1 MCGTHRPLCRLI
13 ANPLSKQL
21 LMKIQLGRRGA
32 NALLLTA
39 ILLASGGWIVVVRVG
54 NAPLIAAI
62 SVILLCGFLGSTRF
76 PRSISGMFVLLIALV
91 FIASY
96 AQDLSVDDK
105 EFFVILKGLIAMIA
119 CIHFKRSRLDFREL
133 FVDVMYYTALVS
145 LVLYPLAYVA
155 PGIARHIDG
164 EYSTVFG
171 LLYVRSTDLERFAHY
186 RNQGFFWE
194 AGVYGVM
201 LTLAYIYNALMFRR
215 RRGVVFL
222 LAAMTTQS
230 MGALSILLPLAV
242 YLYIYSRQPK
252 LAKLLATIVVV
263 ILVAA
268 ISLPGF
274 IGDAFAL
281 LFGRN
286 VNSDASILVRINDLT
301 LGLRAASDS
310 LWLGRPSGDMDAY
323 NALALDEFG
332 YVKIEDSG
340 ISNSLTWLVYKFGVP
355 VTLIYCAALWKATRR
370 DFGSLAPIA
379 FLAIVGLLM
388 VEPLG
393 VSIFTLMLLAYRD
406 RATSTASSAVDQ
418 HNPTESAGRVPI
430 EPKMNY

>member
-1 MCGTHRPLCRLI
+1 
-13 ANPLSKQL
+13 
-21 LMKIQLGRRGA
+21 MKIHFGRRGA

-62 SVILLCGFLGSTRF
+62 SIILLCGFLGSTRF
-76 PRSISGMFVLLIALV
+76 PRSISGMFVILLGIV
-91 FIASY
+91 FISSY

-133 FVDVMYYTALVS
+133 FVDVMYYTALIS
-145 LVLYPLAYVA
+145 LVLYPIAYVA

-171 LLYVRSTDLERFAHY
+171 LLYVRATDIERFAHY

-201 LTLAYIYNALMFRR
+201 LTLAYIYNVLMFRR
-215 RRGVVFL
+215 RRGIVFL
-222 LAAMTTQS
+222 LAAITTQS
-230 MGALSILLPLAV
+230 MGALSILLPLAC

-252 LAKLLATIVVV
+252 VAKLLATLVVV
-263 ILVAA
+263 FVVAA
-268 ISLPGF
+268 ISLPSF
-274 IGDAFAL
+274 IGDAFTV

-286 VNSDASILVRINDLT
+286 VNDDASILVRINDLT

-340 ISNSLTWLVYKFGVP
+340 ISNSLTWLVYKYGIP
-355 VTLIYCAALWKATRR
+355 VGLIYCAVLWRRVRR
-370 DFGSLAPIA
+370 DFGSVAPIVFA
-379 FLAIVGLLM
+379 AWCGLLM
-388 VEPLG
+388 IEPLG
-393 VSIFTLMLLAYRD
+393 VSIFMFMLLAYRD
-406 RATSTASSAVDQ
+406 RPAPIDVSFT
-418 HNPTESAGRVPI
+418 NEPTVVKREGDMSPALPSV
-430 EPKMNY
+430 

>member
-1 MCGTHRPLCRLI
+1 
-13 ANPLSKQL
+13 
-21 LMKIQLGRRGA
+21 MKIHFGRRGA
-32 NALLLTA
+32 NALLLTG

-62 SVILLCGFLGSTRF
+62 SIILLCGFLGSTRF
-76 PRSISGMFVLLIALV
+76 PRSISGLFVLLLGIV

-105 EFFVILKGLIAMIA
+105 ELFVILKGLIAMIA
-119 CIHFKRSRLDFREL
+119 CIHFKRSRFDFREL

-145 LVLYPLAYVA
+145 MVLYPLAYVA

-171 LLYVRSTDLERFAHY
+171 LLYVRATDLERFAHY

-215 RRGVVFL
+215 RRGIVFL
-222 LAAMTTQS
+222 LAAITTQS
-230 MGALSILLPLAV
+230 MGALSILLPLAG

-252 LAKLLATIVVV
+252 VAKLLATLVVAFV
-263 ILVAA
+263 VAA
-268 ISLPGF
+268 ISLPSF
-274 IGDAFAL
+274 IGDAFTV

-340 ISNSLTWLVYKFGVP
+340 ISNSLTWLVYKYGVP
-355 VTLIYCAALWKATRR
+355 VGLIYCAVLWRRVRR
-370 DFGSLAPIA
+370 DFGDVAPIVFGA
-379 FLAIVGLLM
+379 WCGLLM
-388 VEPLG
+388 IEPLG
-393 VSIFTLMLLAYRD
+393 VSIFMFMLLAYRD
-406 RATSTASSAVDQ
+406 RPSPIDVSFTNEPIVVGHEAGMYSASSSV
-418 HNPTESAGRVPI
+418 
-430 EPKMNY
+430 

>member
-1 MCGTHRPLCRLI
+1 MRIHF
-13 ANPLSKQL
+13 
-21 LMKIQLGRRGA
+21 GRRGA

-62 SVILLCGFLGSTRF
+62 SIILLCGFLGSTRF
-76 PRSISGMFVLLIALV
+76 PSSISGMFVLLLGFV
-91 FIASY
+91 FISSY

-105 EFFVILKGLIAMIA
+105 ELFVILKGLIAMIA

-133 FVDVMYYTALVS
+133 FVDVMYYTALIS
-145 LVLYPLAYVA
+145 LVLYPFAYVA

-171 LLYVRSTDLERFAHY
+171 LLYVRATDLERFAHY

-215 RRGVVFL
+215 RRGIVFL
-222 LAAMTTQS
+222 LAAITTQS
-230 MGALSILLPLAV
+230 MGALSILLPLAG

-252 LAKLLATIVVV
+252 VAKLLATIVVV
-263 ILVAA
+263 FVVAA
-268 ISLPGF
+268 ISLPSF
-274 IGDAFAL
+274 IGDAFTM

-286 VNSDASILVRINDLT
+286 VNDDASILVRINDLT

-340 ISNSLTWLVYKFGVP
+340 ISNSLTWLVYKYGIP
-355 VTLIYCAALWKATRR
+355 VALIYCAVLWQRVRR
-370 DFGSLAPIA
+370 DFGSVAPIVFGA
-379 FLAIVGLLM
+379 WCGLLM
-388 VEPLG
+388 IEPLG
-393 VSIFTLMLLAYRD
+393 VSIFMFMLLAYRD
-406 RATSTASSAVDQ
+406 RPTPIDVSFTNEPIVVEREADMSSASSSV
-418 HNPTESAGRVPI
+418 
-430 EPKMNY
+430 

>member
-1 MCGTHRPLCRLI
+1 
-13 ANPLSKQL
+13 
-21 LMKIQLGRRGA
+21 MKIHFGRRGA

-62 SVILLCGFLGSTRF
+62 SIILLCGFLGSTRF
-76 PRSISGMFVLLIALV
+76 PRSISGMFVLLLGIV
-91 FIASY
+91 FISSY

-133 FVDVMYYTALVS
+133 FVDVMYYTALIS

-164 EYSTVFG
+164 EYSTVLG
-171 LLYVRSTDLERFAHY
+171 LLYVRATDLERFAHY

-215 RRGVVFL
+215 RHGIVFL
-222 LAAMTTQS
+222 LAAITTQS
-230 MGALSILLPLAV
+230 MGALSILLPLAG

-252 LAKLLATIVVV
+252 VAQLLATIVVV
-263 ILVAA
+263 FVVAA
-268 ISLPGF
+268 ISLPSF
-274 IGDAFAL
+274 IGDAFTV

-286 VNSDASILVRINDLT
+286 VNDDASILVRINDLT

-340 ISNSLTWLVYKFGVP
+340 ISNSLTWLVYKYGIP
-355 VTLIYCAALWKATRR
+355 VALIYCAVLWQRVRR
-370 DFGSLAPIA
+370 DFGSVAPIVFGA
-379 FLAIVGLLM
+379 WCGLLM
-388 VEPLG
+388 IEPLG
-393 VSIFTLMLLAYRD
+393 VSIFMFMLLAYRD
-406 RATSTASSAVDQ
+406 RPTPIDVSFTNEQIVVEREADMSSASSSV
-418 HNPTESAGRVPI
+418 
-430 EPKMNY
+430 